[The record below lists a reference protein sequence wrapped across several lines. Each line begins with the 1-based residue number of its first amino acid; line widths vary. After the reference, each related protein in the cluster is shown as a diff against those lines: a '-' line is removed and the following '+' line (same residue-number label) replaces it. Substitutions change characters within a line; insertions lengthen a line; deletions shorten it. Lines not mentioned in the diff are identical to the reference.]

1 MVENIMPAVEA
12 ENVEMDVTDILTYE
26 LAFHVLPTIAE
37 GEVESVFASIKDI
50 IKKDGGEVFDEESPE
65 RFELAYEIEKH
76 MEGKNRKFHSAYFG
90 WVRFKARP
98 ENTVSINAE
107 IDHNKS
113 ILRHLL
119 VKLTRVE
126 EENPFRFHDA
136 IRDLKQVTTV
146 GESDVVPDFSGVS
159 EEAPAEVK
167 EEGGE
172 VDQEA
177 LDKALDEK
185 EV

>member
-1 MVENIMPAVEA
+1 MPAVEVENA
-12 ENVEMDVTDILTYE
+12 ELDEKDVQSYE

-37 GEVESVFASIKDI
+37 GEVAEVFLKIKDTI
-50 IKKDGGEVFDEESPE
+50 DKAGGEIVGEEAPE

-76 MEGKNRKFHSAYFG
+76 IEGKNRKFRSAYFG
-90 WVRFKARP
+90 WVRFKAAP
-98 ENTVSINAE
+98 ASAVTLNAE
-107 IDHNKS
+107 VDANAA

-136 IRDLKQVTTV
+136 IRDLKQVTNYE
-146 GESDVVPDFSGVS
+146 ESEVVAEAAPT
-159 EEAPAEVK
+159 EEAK
-167 EEGGE
+167 EESATE
-172 VDQEA
+172 
-177 LDKALDEK
+177 EK